1 MLGETAHVEL
11 GIHQF
16 PVDGYLETPSTRGD
30 EDELPHIGFLAL
42 ENRFRQTDGFGL
54 VPSHGA
60 VFDPDLLD
68 HCVPPFPDVGG

>member
-42 ENRFRQTDGFGL
+42 ENRFRQTDGFGSKVSL
-54 VPSHGA
+54 HA
-60 VFDPDLLD
+60 ILDRDL
-68 HCVPPFPDVGG
+68 HSFISC